1 MRELAKDTGH
11 TPMET
16 MADTIEQIVVAEK
29 HLPPNLDWPSARLYH
44 YLDLPVELYT
54 PLFVVSRVVGWSAHI
69 IEQLEHNRLIRPL
82 ANYTVRRGEVGCRP
96 INDDR
101 YDERRTENRS
111 GISRARIAASE
122 GIARA
127 SSRRNSRI
135 ALRTADVGAWT
146 ERYPWPAL
154 GTAAVAGVTTGW
166 GMGRMLW
173 RSRKPTQAA
182 AAAEPTSAGS
192 QAAPS
197 SRATSATASLV
208 GGLGT
213 LVSTVASAVAVAAAE
228 AVKDVVKEK
237 VHETLNPTPDDD
249 SSGESPST
257 AATGDA

>member
-1 MRELAKDTGH
+1 MLSDEPKTEAEFLERESRLAK
-11 TPMET
+11 ESL
-16 MADTIEQIVVAEK
+16 AQI
-29 HLPPNLDWPSARLYH
+29 
-44 YLDLPVELYT
+44 
-54 PLFVVSRVVGWSAHI
+54 
-69 IEQLEHNRLIRPL
+69 
-82 ANYTVRRGEVGCRP
+82 RGE
-96 INDDR
+96 IL
-101 YDERRTENRS
+101 ES
-111 GISRARIAASE
+111 LS
-122 GIARA
+122 
-127 SSRRNSRI
+127 
-135 ALRTADVGAWT
+135 RTADVGAWT
-146 ERYPWPAL
+146 QRYPWPAL

-182 AAAEPTSAGS
+182 ATEPTSASS

-213 LVSTVASAVAVAAAE
+213 LVSAVASAVAVAAAE

-237 VHETLNPTPDDD
+237 VHETLNPTPDDE